1 LEDIMPKVLIAGTA
15 VQDLIYRFDSFPKR
29 GTKSRAREFV
39 AVGGGMAANA
49 AVAVA
54 RLGGDSH
61 LIVPLGDDGIA
72 DMILSDLRR
81 DGVNVDKVLRSH
93 DFQSPMNAAIID
105 ETGERTILTW
115 RRPVVSHPTVED
127 PMATLE
133 GFDAFQA
140 DDRHPSL
147 VIPLLEAARAKGI
160 PGVLDADR
168 AEGETGSICH
178 VPTHII
184 FSRAG
189 LAGTAG
195 VSDPVAGLYAL
206 RKRTD
211 AFLAVTLGGDGL
223 LWLNGGD
230 VQTLPAFHVDAVDT
244 LGAGDIFHG
253 AFTLALAEKQSTRD
267 ALRFASAVS
276 ALKCLKF
283 GGRAAI
289 PSRAE
294 VEEFLK
300 TH

>member
-1 LEDIMPKVLIAGTA
+1 MPKVLIAGTA
-15 VQDLIYRFDSFPKR
+15 VQDLIYRFDSFPKY

-54 RLGGDSH
+54 RLGGEAH

-81 DGVNVDKVLRSH
+81 DGVNVDKVIRSH

-115 RRPVVSHPTVED
+115 RRPVTVTPSVAD
-127 PMATLE
+127 PAGMLK

-147 VIPLLEAARAKGI
+147 VIPFLEAARAMGI

-168 AEGETGSICH
+168 HEGETGSIVH

-195 VSDPVAGLYAL
+195 VADPVAGLNAL

-211 AFLAVTLGGDGL
+211 AFLAVTLGGEGL
-223 LWLNGGD
+223 LWLNGGNE
-230 VQTLPAFHVDAVDT
+230 VQFMPAFHVEAVDT

-253 AFTLALAEKQSTRD
+253 AFTLALAEKKSTQES
-267 ALRFASAVS
+267 LRFASAVS

-283 GGRAAI
+283 GGRQAI

-294 VEEFLK
+294 VEAFLAAQTK
-300 TH
+300 